1 MANIITA
8 ESLPDTFFITM
19 AIGVKPMKEVME
31 LYELTPADLTNL
43 DTDPVFHQR
52 LALAKDAVE
61 TDGSAFF
68 ARCRLL
74 AGETL
79 THVTTLIRDPG
90 TPAATQLEAWKTL
103 VKYGRLEPS
112 PAAATAAGPSLTFTI
127 ITPQGETVVSTQLE
141 PPHNAADR
149 ALPHLQDPTPPH
161 TLPHSTLSDL
171 SQSNY
176 LTDDDWIDPPDLLP
190 LPERRVSARDLGFAV

>member
-8 ESLPDTFFITM
+8 NDLPDTFFIVM
-19 AIGVKPMKEVME
+19 AIGVKPMQEVMT
-31 LYELTPADLTNL
+31 LYELTPSDIANL
-43 DTDPVFHQR
+43 ETDPVFHQR
-52 LALAKDAVE
+52 LALARDAVE

-79 THVTTLIRDPG
+79 GNVINLIRDPG

-103 VKYGRLEPS
+103 VKYGRLEPT
-112 PAAATAAGPSLTFTI
+112 PAATGAAGPSLTFTI
-127 ITPQGETVVSTQLE
+127 ITPQGDTVVSTQLVSD
-141 PPHNAADR
+141 PAI
-149 ALPHLQDPTPPH
+149 PHLQDAQH
-161 TLPHSTLSDL
+161 TQH
-171 SQSNY
+171 NY
-176 LTDDDWIDPPDLLP
+176 LTDDDWIDPPDLLT

>member
-141 PPHNAADR
+141 PPHNPDR
-149 ALPHLQDPTPPH
+149 AIPH
-161 TLPHSTLSDL
+161 L

-176 LTDDDWIDPPDLLP
+176 LTDDDWIDPPDILP

>member
-8 ESLPDTFFITM
+8 DKLPDTFFITM

-31 LYELTPADLTNL
+31 LYELTPADLTSL
-43 DTDPVFHQR
+43 DADPLFHQR
-52 LALAKDAVE
+52 MAQAKDAVE

-79 THVTTLIRDPG
+79 ANVTTLIRDPG
-90 TPAATQLEAWKTL
+90 TSPATQLEAWKTL

-127 ITPQGETVVSTQLE
+127 ITPQGDTVVSTQLVSASTSHDASG
-141 PPHNAADR
+141 P
-149 ALPHLQDPTPPH
+149 ALPHLQDPLLLPTPSH
-161 TLPHSTLSDL
+161 
-171 SQSNY
+171 SNY
-176 LTDDDWIDPPDLLP
+176 LTDDDWIDPPDIPP

>member
-8 ESLPDTFFITM
+8 NDLPDTFFIVM
-19 AIGVKPMKEVME
+19 AIGVKPMQEVMT
-31 LYELTPADLTNL
+31 LYELTPSDIANL
-43 DTDPVFHQR
+43 ETDPVFHQR
-52 LALAKDAVE
+52 LALARDAVE

-79 THVTTLIRDPG
+79 GNVINLIRDPG

-103 VKYGRLEPS
+103 VKYGRLEPT
-112 PAAATAAGPSLTFTI
+112 PAATGAAGPSLTFTI
-127 ITPQGETVVSTQLE
+127 ITPQGDTVVSTQLVSASTSHDASD
-141 PPHNAADR
+141 P
-149 ALPHLQDPTPPH
+149 ALPHLQDPLLLPTPSH
-161 TLPHSTLSDL
+161 
-171 SQSNY
+171 SNY
-176 LTDDDWIDPPDLLP
+176 LTDDDWIDPPDIPP

>member
-8 ESLPDTFFITM
+8 DKLPDTFFITM

-31 LYELTPADLTNL
+31 LYELTPADLTSL
-43 DTDPVFHQR
+43 DADPLFHQR
-52 LALAKDAVE
+52 MAQAKDAVE

-79 THVTTLIRDPG
+79 ANVTTLIRDPG
-90 TPAATQLEAWKTL
+90 TSPATQLEAWKTL

-127 ITPQGETVVSTQLE
+127 ITPQGDTVVSTQLVSASTS
-141 PPHNAADR
+141 HDAADP
-149 ALPHLQDPTPPH
+149 ALPHLQDPILLPTPSH
-161 TLPHSTLSDL
+161 
-171 SQSNY
+171 SNY
-176 LTDDDWIDPPDLLP
+176 LTDDDWIDPPDIPP